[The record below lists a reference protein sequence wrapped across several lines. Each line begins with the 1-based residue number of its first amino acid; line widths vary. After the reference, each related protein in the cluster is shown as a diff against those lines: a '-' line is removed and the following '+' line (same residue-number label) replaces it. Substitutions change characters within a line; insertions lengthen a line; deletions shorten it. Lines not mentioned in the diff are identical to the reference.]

1 MLYFMEKERPKKKE
15 YCYVIVDDCS
25 YNRYVIRTML
35 QKIKGQI
42 NIIEA
47 EDGQIAVEEIR
58 KVGNSYNMVVF
69 MDVEMPNMNGIEA
82 TKWIMNYR
90 KMVAVQIIVVGVT
103 AFANTPEQ
111 QKCYE
116 VGMHYLYSKPMTFIQ
131 LKDLLLNRLRQMI
144 QFE

>member
-1 MLYFMEKERPKKKE
+1 
-15 YCYVIVDDCS
+15 
-25 YNRYVIRTML
+25 
-35 QKIKGQI
+35 
-42 NIIEA
+42 
-47 EDGQIAVEEIR
+47 VEEIR

-111 QKCYE
+111 
-116 VGMHYLYSKPMTFIQ
+116 
-131 LKDLLLNRLRQMI
+131 
-144 QFE
+144 